1 MGDLIFAF
9 FHLILLLGLLILA
22 FYSLFQGNILRFAI
36 IIALL
41 TVYYFLALHKNVKE
55 EIKRKKKKKK
65 KKKKK

>member
-1 MGDLIFAF
+1 MIFAF
-9 FHLILLLGLLILA
+9 IHLFLLIGILILA

-41 TVYYFLALHKNVKE
+41 AVYYFIALHKNVME

-65 KKKKK
+65 KKKK